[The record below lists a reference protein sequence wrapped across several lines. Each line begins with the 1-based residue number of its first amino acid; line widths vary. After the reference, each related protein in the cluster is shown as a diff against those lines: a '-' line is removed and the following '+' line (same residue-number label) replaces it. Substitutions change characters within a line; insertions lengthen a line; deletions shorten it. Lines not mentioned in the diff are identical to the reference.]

1 MITLGLDKLP
11 RPRPK
16 VEVRESYTETVI
28 SRMVAA
34 SAGVGDGGLWPH
46 SRQLAVGGGV
56 VWPVPES
63 PPKTLRSLLSRLPCL
78 TPWAVRSVAPASRF
92 MQSTFDRAV

>member
-28 SRMVAA
+28 ARLVSA
-34 SAGVGDGGLWPH
+34 SCGCGRRW
-46 SRQLAVGGGV
+46 
-56 VWPVPES
+56 
-63 PPKTLRSLLSRLPCL
+63 
-78 TPWAVRSVAPASRF
+78 
-92 MQSTFDRAV
+92 STGRD